1 MIIPRL
7 FLMLHFVNINL
18 HVSPLSYPIKTRR
31 YTPGTSFALRFIH
44 YPPKRGVGYL
54 STLTEVAA
62 GFMPDNDK
70 ALLFFEIAEPAM
82 DLALLLV
89 KLDDL
94 VERDLDYEA
103 FKGDAST
110 IILVR
115 LMPLEAREATVML
128 GETGLRD
135 LMVLFPRNKQ
145 QQPEA
150 GNRCGGQQSS

>member
-1 MIIPRL
+1 M
-7 FLMLHFVNINL
+7 
-18 HVSPLSYPIKTRR
+18 
-31 YTPGTSFALRFIH
+31 
-44 YPPKRGVGYL
+44 

-70 ALLFFEIAEPAM
+70 ALLFFEIAEPTR
-82 DLALLLV
+82 DLAFLLV
-89 KLDDL
+89 KLDEL
-94 VERDLDYEA
+94 VEQKLDYEV
-103 FKGDAST
+103 FKGDASA

-135 LMVLFPRNKQ
+135 LMVLFPRNNQ
-145 QQPEA
+145 QQPKA